1 MVFGD
6 IDAPLTDISVHGAG
20 ITFELP
26 GDYLHPVAQAESVVK
41 THRLQCSGLI
51 MEHVMEGSGFA
62 GAGARNGCQLV
73 FANPISDLEATMI
86 FHVKAQ
92 HDHQTCE
99 GARRR
104 RGEDVAPTVETE
116 RWLEGNDKVKVLTAL
131 GYISEHRYYA
141 IVESDNYSDVNLLL
155 QGHVF
160 NGSVEILPC
169 LDMMERRKDRGE
181 WGK

>member
-1 MVFGD
+1 
-6 IDAPLTDISVHGAG
+6 
-20 ITFELP
+20 
-26 GDYLHPVAQAESVVK
+26 
-41 THRLQCSGLI
+41 
-51 MEHVMEGSGFA
+51 
-62 GAGARNGCQLV
+62 
-73 FANPISDLEATMI
+73 MI

-141 IVESDNYSDVNLLL
+141 IVESDNYSDVNLLM

>member
-1 MVFGD
+1 M
-6 IDAPLTDISVHGAG
+6 L
-20 ITFELP
+20 
-26 GDYLHPVAQAESVVK
+26 
-41 THRLQCSGLI
+41 
-51 MEHVMEGSGFA
+51 
-62 GAGARNGCQLV
+62 
-73 FANPISDLEATMI
+73 

-92 HDHQTCE
+92 HDHLTCE

-104 RGEDVAPTVETE
+104 RGEDAPPTVESE

-141 IVESDNYSDVNLLL
+141 IVESDNYSDVNYLM

-169 LDMMERRKDRGE
+169 LDMMERRKDRENGVNNHSDNLGGTKNCCPWRANYCQTTE
-181 WGK
+181 LLTLRSLSFRKPPK

>member
-1 MVFGD
+1 M
-6 IDAPLTDISVHGAG
+6 L
-20 ITFELP
+20 
-26 GDYLHPVAQAESVVK
+26 
-41 THRLQCSGLI
+41 
-51 MEHVMEGSGFA
+51 
-62 GAGARNGCQLV
+62 
-73 FANPISDLEATMI
+73 

-92 HDHQTCE
+92 HDHVTCE

-104 RGEDVAPTVETE
+104 RGEDAPPTVESE

-141 IVESDNYSDVNLLL
+141 IVESDNYSDVNYLM

-169 LDMMERRKDRGE
+169 LDMMERRKDRRE

>member
-1 MVFGD
+1 MN
-6 IDAPLTDISVHGAG
+6 A
-20 ITFELP
+20 
-26 GDYLHPVAQAESVVK
+26 VATAESVVK
-41 THRLQCSGLI
+41 THALEGIGL
-51 MEHVMEGSGFA
+51 A
-62 GAGARNGCQLV
+62 GAGARNSCQLV
-73 FANPISDLEATMI
+73 FANPISDLEITML

-92 HDHQTCE
+92 HDNVTCE
-99 GARRR
+99 GARRA

-141 IVESDNYSDVNLLL
+141 IVESDNYSDVNLLM

-169 LDMMERRKDRGE
+169 PA
-181 WGK
+181 